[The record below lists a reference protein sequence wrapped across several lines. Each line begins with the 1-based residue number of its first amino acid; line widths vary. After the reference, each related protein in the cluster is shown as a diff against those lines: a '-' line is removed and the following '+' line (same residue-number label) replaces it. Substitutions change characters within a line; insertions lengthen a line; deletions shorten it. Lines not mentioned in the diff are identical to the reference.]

1 MSYENNHR
9 RQDCPTGEQLR
20 VLEHITQR
28 VEREMTEE
36 RSGMVASTACEP
48 IFDLIHGIPGAGKSK
63 VIAWIC
69 ELFTD
74 VLGWES
80 GTQFICLA
88 VQNTMAA
95 NIGGRT
101 IHHWANIP
109 FRDEKGNTKG
119 GGGGGKRDT
128 RMLYHRCLSMRW
140 ILIDEI
146 SMVSAE
152 LLSELQHLVQQ
163 AVRTPGTYKLRPD
176 KSKRV
181 FGGINTLLFGDWWQL
196 RPVRATALFDHPSK
210 AKNDL
215 AYEGLLLL
223 WGQNKDSVQRV
234 WELTEQKRCP
244 DEFYTAFLTECRN
257 GALQRENYLF
267 IHGQPTLNV
276 GSMIP
281 DAAAPVCNK
290 APVCNND
297 DCKNLPERWKEVFK
311 KGVAITKDLQTEG
324 HPGDEE
330 NLDPAKRFE
339 KIKGECKVCQ
349 KERLARSVVAYK
361 KNGQDDERFKKKPF
375 FAAPYIHQL
384 NNPKHAAN
392 VTRSRRWA
400 DEHRHSVNWVTA
412 HDYPLH
418 RDDQAMFLFD
428 HQRNMSH
435 NRMRDCAGPAKGL
448 PYISIYI
455 CMYVCVKSIHTCM

>member
-1 MSYENNHR
+1 M
-9 RQDCPTGEQLR
+9 
-20 VLEHITQR
+20 LEHVAER
-28 VEREMTEE
+28 VEKEMTEE
-36 RSGMVASTACEP
+36 RSDMVASTSCEP

-80 GTQFICLA
+80 GTQFVCLA

-95 NIGGRT
+95 NIGGHT
-101 IHHWANIP
+101 IHHWASIP
-109 FRDEKGNTKG
+109 FRDDKGNVKG

-152 LLSELQHLVQQ
+152 LLAELQHLVQQ
-163 AVRTPGTYKLRPD
+163 AVRNPGTYKVRSD

-210 AKNDL
+210 ASNDL

-223 WGQNKDSVQRV
+223 WGQNRDSVQRV

-244 DEFYTAFLTECRN
+244 DEFYKAFLTQCRN
-257 GALQRENYLF
+257 GALELENYLF
-267 IHGQPTLNV
+267 IHGQPTLSV

-281 DAAAPVCNK
+281 GAAV
-290 APVCNND
+290 PVCNND
-297 DCKNLPERWKEVFK
+297 DCKKLPERWEEAFK
-311 KGVAITKDLQTEG
+311 KGVAITVELQTKG
-324 HPGDEE
+324 HPGDHD
-330 NLDPAKRFE
+330 NPDLAKRFE
-339 KIKGECKVCQ
+339 KIKGECEVCQ
-349 KERLARSVVAYK
+349 KERAARSAVAMK
-361 KNGQDDERFKKKPF
+361 KDDERFHTEPF
-375 FAAPYIHQL
+375 STAPYIHQL
-384 NNPKHAAN
+384 NDPKHAAN
-392 VTRSRRWA
+392 VSRSMRWA
-400 DEHRHSVNWVTA
+400 QVHHHSVNWVTA

-418 RDDQAMFLFD
+418 RDDQAMFLFN
-428 HQRNMSH
+428 H
-435 NRMRDCAGPAKGL
+435 
-448 PYISIYI
+448 
-455 CMYVCVKSIHTCM
+455 

>member
-1 MSYENNHR
+1 M
-9 RQDCPTGEQLR
+9 
-20 VLEHITQR
+20 LEHVAER
-28 VEREMTEE
+28 VEKEMTEE
-36 RSGMVASTACEP
+36 RSDMVASTLCEP

-80 GTQFICLA
+80 GTQFVCLA

-95 NIGGRT
+95 NIGGHT
-101 IHHWANIP
+101 IHHWASIP
-109 FRDEKGNTKG
+109 FRDDKGNVKG

-163 AVRTPGTYKLRPD
+163 AVRNPGTYKVRSD

-210 AKNDL
+210 ATNDL

-223 WGQNKDSVQRV
+223 WGQNRDSVRRV

-244 DEFYTAFLTECRN
+244 DAFYQAFLTQCRN
-257 GALQRENYLF
+257 GALERENYFF
-267 IHGQPTLNV
+267 IHGQPTLSV
-276 GSMIP
+276 GSAIP
-281 DAAAPVCNK
+281 GAAAVPI
-290 APVCNND
+290 CNND
-297 DCKNLPERWKEVFK
+297 ECKKLPERWKEVFK
-311 KGVAITKDLQTEG
+311 KGVAITRELQTNG
-324 HPGDEE
+324 HPGEDK
-330 NLDPAKRFE
+330 NPDPAKRF
-339 KIKGECKVCQ
+339 KQIKGECEVCQ
-349 KERLARSVVAYK
+349 KERTGRSAVAMK
-361 KNGQDDERFKKKPF
+361 KDKDDRFHSKPYST
-375 FAAPYIHQL
+375 APYIHQL
-384 NNPKHAAN
+384 NDPKHAAN
-392 VTRSRRWA
+392 VSRAMRWA
-400 DEHRHSVNWVTA
+400 QEHHCSVNWVAA

-418 RDDQAMFLFD
+418 RDDQAKFLFK
-428 HQRNMSH
+428 HERN
-435 NRMRDCAGPAKGL
+435 
-448 PYISIYI
+448 I
-455 CMYVCVKSIHTCM
+455 